1 MQEQV
6 TTNFINPMVVGYT
19 YFLGE
24 DGHVWRTLTSSIS
37 QTPPYFSVTG
47 DSVEMVAETGVSR
60 SEGWLYFVDSHY
72 SSSSNS
78 LVGNV
83 SRIPAPLM
91 LERAGTEWKILFPND
106 PIRDFEKAF
115 SSLSEPERFSMICS
129 VMMDSDQYWR
139 MESQESKEGL
149 WLRHDV
155 PYSRK
160 DLCNLLVFE
169 SPSLR
174 LPEES
179 PQAQL
184 DGFHGNDD
192 ERQTVSNVGSE
203 TGSIIDK
210 LEGLI
215 ERRNNGEI
223 SADEFKQ
230 MKKEIL
236 GK

>member
-1 MQEQV
+1 
-6 TTNFINPMVVGYT
+6 
-19 YFLGE
+19 
-24 DGHVWRTLTSSIS
+24 
-37 QTPPYFSVTG
+37 
-47 DSVEMVAETGVSR
+47 
-60 SEGWLYFVDSHY
+60 
-72 SSSSNS
+72 
-78 LVGNV
+78 
-83 SRIPAPLM
+83 
-91 LERAGTEWKILFPND
+91 
-106 PIRDFEKAF
+106 
-115 SSLSEPERFSMICS
+115 MICS

-155 PYSRK
+155 TYSRK